1 MSRSHD
7 GCPLFRKVEGCEPA
21 GNELR
26 AITALPAPHVESWAF
41 SSFNDQIFTKE
52 DRITPDEWMQ
62 RGLGPIH
69 AALATM

>member
-1 MSRSHD
+1 MN
-7 GCPLFRKVEGCEPA
+7 CA

-41 SSFNDQIFTKE
+41 SQFNDQIFTKD

-62 RGLGPIH
+62 RGLGPMR
-69 AALATM
+69 AALATATI

>member
-1 MSRSHD
+1 MT
-7 GCPLFRKVEGCEPA
+7 V

-26 AITALPAPHVESWAF
+26 AITALPAPHVESWVF